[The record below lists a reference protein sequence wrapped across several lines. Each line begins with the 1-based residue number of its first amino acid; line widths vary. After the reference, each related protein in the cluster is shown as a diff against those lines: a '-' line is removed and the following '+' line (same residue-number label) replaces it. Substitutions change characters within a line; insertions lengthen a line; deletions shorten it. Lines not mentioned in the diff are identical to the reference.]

1 MSPESVWAWHS
12 SRVYIKTSALT
23 SSIDGRLVKR
33 HLSSCVIRLGMTL
46 LTKVF
51 YLSCCHQ
58 QIVGR
63 RTNET
68 GYFHD
73 SYLSLPRSL
82 ERSSRH
88 SRRFQSKPVVQRY
101 IESNFPNMKIEEFF
115 ALFSWKVPTTK
126 RTRTKVVEHDA
137 NEVIDL
143 CHLKERETSDTTEN
157 LGDMLHS
164 KEWASMHKAEDTNP
178 IQNFDKYLDTLDDLL
193 GMPHTGIT
201 PCDDVTRDIN
211 LSVDELAKLK
221 LVEQILLLSDAFME
235 AKGKFKEAHKL
246 LADLKEKLKVCRLKN
261 DYVQLKEKVTQT
273 EAIIEGLV
281 LNIQEINDKILS
293 LQEKLMVK
301 SNTLENMQKSKA
313 ELTSRLVYTANSI
326 PTLSEK
332 IQVELSERS
341 KWEMEKANNAK
352 HVAEIEE
359 KLMCLRG
366 LTSS

>member
-1 MSPESVWAWHS
+1 
-12 SRVYIKTSALT
+12 
-23 SSIDGRLVKR
+23 
-33 HLSSCVIRLGMTL
+33 
-46 LTKVF
+46 
-51 YLSCCHQ
+51 
-58 QIVGR
+58 
-63 RTNET
+63 
-68 GYFHD
+68 
-73 SYLSLPRSL
+73 
-82 ERSSRH
+82 
-88 SRRFQSKPVVQRY
+88 
-101 IESNFPNMKIEEFF
+101 
-115 ALFSWKVPTTK
+115 
-126 RTRTKVVEHDA
+126 
-137 NEVIDL
+137 
-143 CHLKERETSDTTEN
+143 
-157 LGDMLHS
+157 
-164 KEWASMHKAEDTNP
+164 
-178 IQNFDKYLDTLDDLL
+178 
-193 GMPHTGIT
+193 
-201 PCDDVTRDIN
+201 
-211 LSVDELAKLK
+211 
-221 LVEQILLLSDAFME
+221 ME

>member
-46 LTKVF
+46 LTKK
-51 YLSCCHQ
+51 
-58 QIVGR
+58 VGR

-126 RTRTKVVEHDA
+126 RTRTK
-137 NEVIDL
+137 
-143 CHLKERETSDTTEN
+143 
-157 LGDMLHS
+157 
-164 KEWASMHKAEDTNP
+164 EDTNP

-201 PCDDVTRDIN
+201 PCDDVTRGTSMDNKIEWCKKKLSSFLVVDFRSLVSYIN